1 MTTSQRLKASIITA
15 LDETKPDESIS
26 VVDAKQRA
34 QFSLPALVVDIASV
48 EPHSEAL
55 QHVERIVVAAVLRV
69 HSGDVDEA
77 DIDGWIDRIETTL
90 TDVSAMKA
98 ATSKHVVV
106 YSWTYGGSSQEWDE
120 SIIEI
125 MFGVEVLCSRF
136 EPQEQG

>member
-15 LDETKPDESIS
+15 LDEAKPDESIS
-26 VVDAKQRA
+26 IVDAKQRA

-69 HSGDVDEA
+69 HAGDAEEA
-77 DIDGWIDRIETTL
+77 DIDGWIDCIETTL
-90 TDVSAMKA
+90 TDVSLMKE
-98 ATSKHVVV
+98 ATSEHLTIF
-106 YSWTYGGSSQEWDE
+106 SWVYGGSSQEWDE

-125 MFGVEVLCSRF
+125 MFGIEVLCSRF
-136 EPQEQG
+136 EPQPQG